1 MISPHFLEN
10 YFAEVKIKNDHMI
23 DKMEDRVKHAFN
35 KYDDVLIMWLKNVN
49 DGHVIL
55 GLFFERWL
63 MENNKS
69 SIHQKPKTTIR
80 VKWDKLDT
88 DKYRDNTRFKMT
100 ENNKLLMGGNTEKSV
115 KVFTNIL
122 NESIA
127 ELIPARKIR
136 KNKPKLSLKFGM
148 EKLKEH

>member
-1 MISPHFLEN
+1 MHHIPLYGSQKKTILDMLSN
-10 YFAEVKIKNDHMI
+10 TSDHHPI
-23 DKMEDRVKHAFN
+23 T
-35 KYDDVLIMWLKNVN
+35 ITLKV
-49 DGHVIL
+49 
-55 GLFFERWL
+55 L

-88 DKYRDNTRFKMT
+88 NKYRDNTRFKIT

-127 ELIPARKIR
+127 ELIVLLEKFAKI
-136 KNKPKLSLKFGM
+136 NQNLKFGM
-148 EKLKEH
+148 KKLKEHYKTPEWPIKSGERLENQMRGN